1 MKINRLCVVLTT
13 VAAGLGG
20 CREAT
25 PAPAAATVPLY
36 QNLGTLH
43 RPVTASAPAQ
53 RYFDQGLRLTYAF
66 NHEEAVRAFREA
78 QRLDSTCTMCAWGE
92 ALALGPNINAPMD
105 SASGAAAH
113 AAVAR
118 AQRLAASA
126 PELERAWVDALSRRY
141 AAVPPAERA
150 PLDTAYAT
158 AMSALAERYPQD
170 VDAQALA
177 AEALMN
183 LSPWHY
189 WEADGS
195 PRAATPEIV
204 SRLEAA
210 LALDAGHPGACH
222 FYIHTVE
229 AKHPERAVP
238 CAEQLAAAMPGAG
251 HLVHMPA
258 HIYIRVGRWA
268 DAIEANRHAV
278 HADDVLLRDASLD
291 RSGMYGQ
298 AYVPH
303 NHHFLAFAAAMAG
316 QSATALEAARA
327 TAAAIEPAAAEAF
340 PPVQW
345 QATAPYV
352 SLVTF
357 GRWEEILKEPLPPPA
372 QRYATAMAYYARG
385 VAFARLDRG
394 GEARAALDTVL
405 AIEAAVPAD
414 DFRKA
419 LTIAGLALEGEM
431 ALSARRP
438 AEAAAMFRRAVAIE
452 DGLGYMEPPTWY
464 YPIRQSLG
472 RALLEAGKPA
482 EAERVYREDLRRFP
496 DNGWSLTG
504 LSLALAAEGR
514 SAEAATVRQRLDE
527 LWKDADVRPVAS
539 RY

>member
-1 MKINRLCVVLTT
+1 MKLSCLCVVLTT

-25 PAPAAATVPLY
+25 PPPAAATVPLY
-36 QNLGTLH
+36 QNLGSLH
-43 RPVTASAPAQ
+43 RPVAASAPAQ
-53 RYFDQGLRLTYAF
+53 KYFDQGLRLVYAF

-78 QRLDSTCTMCAWGE
+78 QRLDSSCTMCAWGE

-105 SASGAAAH
+105 SAAGVAAH
-113 AAVAR
+113 AAMAR
-118 AQRLAASA
+118 ARRLAASA
-126 PELERAWVDALSRRY
+126 PEAERAWVDALSPRY
-141 AAVPPAERA
+141 AEAPPANRA
-150 PLDTAYAT
+150 GLDSAYAI
-158 AMSALAERYPQD
+158 AMRALADRYPQD

-177 AEALMN
+177 AEALMD

-189 WEADGS
+189 WEADGL
-195 PRAATPEIV
+195 PRAATLEIV
-204 SRLEAA
+204 ARLESA
-210 LALDAGHPGACH
+210 LAMSAEHPGACH
-222 FYIHTVE
+222 FYIHAVE
-229 AKHPERAVP
+229 AKHPERAVA
-238 CAEQLAAAMPGAG
+238 CAERLAATMPGAG

-303 NHHFLAFAAAMAG
+303 NHHFLTFAAAMAG
-316 QSATALEAARA
+316 QSATALAAARA

-345 QATAPYV
+345 QGTAPYV

-372 QRYATAMAYYARG
+372 QRYATGMAYYARG
-385 VAFARLDRG
+385 VAFARMDRG
-394 GEARAALDTVL
+394 VEARAALDTVR
-405 AIEAAVPAD
+405 AIGASVPAD

-419 LTIAGLALEGEM
+419 LTLAGLALEGEM

-438 AEAAAMFRRAVAIE
+438 AEAAAMFRRAAAIE
-452 DGLGYMEPPTWY
+452 DELGYMEPPTWY

-496 DNGWSLTG
+496 DNGWSLKG
-504 LSLALAAEGR
+504 LALALAAQGR
-514 SAEAATVRQRLDE
+514 SAEAATVQQQLDDA
-527 LWKDADVRPVAS
+527 WKDADVKPAAS
-539 RY
+539 RF

>member
-1 MKINRLCVVLTT
+1 
-13 VAAGLGG
+13 
-20 CREAT
+20 
-25 PAPAAATVPLY
+25 
-36 QNLGTLH
+36 
-43 RPVTASAPAQ
+43 
-53 RYFDQGLRLTYAF
+53 
-66 NHEEAVRAFREA
+66 
-78 QRLDSTCTMCAWGE
+78 
-92 ALALGPNINAPMD
+92 
-105 SASGAAAH
+105 
-113 AAVAR
+113 
-118 AQRLAASA
+118 
-126 PELERAWVDALSRRY
+126 
-141 AAVPPAERA
+141 
-150 PLDTAYAT
+150 
-158 AMSALAERYPQD
+158 
-170 VDAQALA
+170 
-177 AEALMN
+177 MN

-210 LALDAGHPGACH
+210 LVLDAGHPGACH
-222 FYIHTVE
+222 FYIHAVE
-229 AKHPERAVP
+229 AKHAERAVS
-238 CAEQLAAAMPGAG
+238 CAERLATAMPGAG

-298 AYVPH
+298 GYVPH

-327 TAAAIEPAAAEAF
+327 TAAAVEPAAAEAF

-352 SLVTF
+352 WLVTF
-357 GRWEEILKEPLPPPA
+357 GRWEEILDEPLPPPA
-372 QRYATAMAYYARG
+372 QRYATAMAHYARG
-385 VAFARLDRG
+385 VASARLGRG
-394 GEARAALDTVL
+394 VEARAALDTVR
-405 AIEAAVPAD
+405 AIEVAVPAD

-419 LTIAGLALEGEM
+419 LTLAGLALEGEI

-438 AEAAAMFRRAVAIE
+438 AEAVAMFRRAAAIE

-464 YPIRQSLG
+464 YPIRHSLG

-482 EAERVYREDLRRFP
+482 EAEREYREDLRRFP

-504 LSLALAAEGR
+504 LSQALAAQGKER
-514 SAEAATVRQRLDE
+514 EAATARARHAEV
-527 LWKDADVRPVAS
+527 WKGADVQLTAS
-539 RY
+539 RF